1 MNEQIAN
8 AIANA
13 DAQLNNVALPNYSDF
28 VAAAK
33 LALCAIDS
41 RISAEVGPVRDEDRE
56 AYEALCRVLVGAL
69 TEDNA

>member
-1 MNEQIAN
+1 MNEQIAE

-13 DAQLNNVALPNYSDF
+13 DAQLNNVALPNYSAF

-41 RISAEVGPVRDEDRE
+41 RISANGGDVSDDEVF
-56 AYEALCRVLVGAL
+56 AYEALCRVLVSAL
-69 TEDNA
+69 TEDDA

>member
-1 MNEQIAN
+1 MNTQITE

-13 DAQLNNVALPNYSDF
+13 NAQLNNVCLPNYSDF

-41 RISAEVGPVRDEDRE
+41 RISAEDTPVRDEDRE
-56 AYEALCRVLVGAL
+56 AYEALCRVLVSEL
-69 TEDNA
+69 TDEE